1 MEETVYGWHEI
12 EDKEKMV
19 VVVVVVNEACESA
32 GVQRVVEKLYSR

>member
-12 EDKEKMV
+12 EDKEM

-32 GVQRVVEKLYSR
+32 GVRRVAEKLYSR

>member
-19 VVVVVVNEACESA
+19 VVVVVNEGCASA
-32 GVQRVVEKLYSR
+32 GVRRVVEKLYSR